1 MQIVLASASP
11 YRSQLLSRILDQF
24 TTDSA
29 NIDETPH
36 NNEQACELATRLA
49 ASKAQKVAGRHTN
62 ALIIGSDQVAVL
74 ESHSNPLIM
83 GKPGGFE
90 QAFKQLQQCS
100 GHTVAFYSACCLI
113 DTQHR
118 TQAAFI
124 DKYAIKFN
132 KLDNKQIKN
141 YLHKE
146 QPYDCAGSI
155 KSEALGIALI
165 EKFIGNDPSTLIG
178 LPLIKLISALAQFG
192 VKIL

>member
-11 YRSQLLSRILDQF
+11 YRSQLLRRILDQF

-29 NIDETPH
+29 DIDESPY
-36 NNEQACELATRLA
+36 NNEQAAKLAIRLA
-49 ASKAQKVAGRHTN
+49 ASKAQKVASRHNN

-74 ESHSNPLIM
+74 ESNTKPLIM

-90 QAFKQLQQCS
+90 QAFTQLQQCS
-100 GHTVAFYSACCLI
+100 GHTVVFHTACCLI

-118 TQAAFI
+118 TQVAFI

-132 KLDNKQIKN
+132 KLDDNQIKN
-141 YLHKE
+141 YWHKE

-178 LPLIKLISALAQFG
+178 LPLIKLVCALAQFG